1 MGYLPDGGI
10 KYKSRNGSEFLFG
23 TPEVR
28 LLSVSLFTQTT
39 GQLWVRITL
48 HTKINSSLNLD
59 NCVVI
64 ERYQGIVGH

>member
-10 KYKSRNGSEFLFG
+10 KYKCRNGSKVLFG

-28 LLSVSLFTQTT
+28 LLFVYYLVCPFYKQPDKC
-39 GQLWVRITL
+39 GCVIKL

-59 NCVVI
+59 NGVVI
-64 ERYQGIVGH
+64 ER